1 MTLCEYK
8 ILVVFLF
15 VKEKFLST
23 YDYPFKFPNDWDY
36 CINFIDE
43 HMGWWSELLPSDLEH
58 LSVNHDFLKTA
69 LDIFDGDFFDWGPP
83 LDEVF
88 ILEGLKQFPDIT
100 QNRTFRSIPLS
111 WWRKNLDF
119 VSKLVENNY
128 SSYRNA
134 PKKSRG
140 DKSFAL
146 NAASINGAIL
156 EFSPMVIRKD
166 LEVASAAL
174 NSNPFAIHFLTKAT
188 RSRIDDSLI
197 EHCLKIYTGSKEEI
211 FKINNKQVIT
221 NLYVSLMNKS
231 KAVKNYRVQ
240 DSQYYRHRLV
250 MYPFGM
256 DFDIFLYAININP
269 ELISYVR
276 TSHLEELGNLL
287 NQSLTKNAFINVEQ
301 IQKVQSLLFETYIER
316 TKDFDFLN
324 PLESVGYAKR
334 IAGL

>member
-1 MTLCEYK
+1 MKTVQDFE
-8 ILVVFLF
+8 
-15 VKEKFLST
+15 
-23 YDYPFKFPNDWDY
+23 YPFHLPNDWNH

-43 HMGWWSELLPSDLEH
+43 NMGWWSEALPSDLEH
-58 LSVNHDFLKTA
+58 LWVNHDFLKTA

-83 LDEVF
+83 RNEVF
-88 ILEGLKQFPDIT
+88 ILESLKQFPDIT
-100 QNRTFRSIPLS
+100 QNRIGRNIPLS
-111 WWRKNLDF
+111 WWRKNPDF
-119 VSKLVENNY
+119 VSKLIENNY

-134 PKKSRG
+134 PKKLRG

-156 EFSPMVIRKD
+156 EFSPRVIRND
-166 LEVASAAL
+166 LEIASAAL
-174 NSNPFAIHFLTKAT
+174 NSNPFAVHFLTKAT
-188 RSRIDDSLI
+188 RSAVDDSLI
-197 EHCLKIYTGSKEEI
+197 ESCLKISKGSKEGI
-211 FKINNKQVIT
+211 FKIKNKQVIT

-240 DSQYYRHRLV
+240 DSQYYRQSLV
-250 MYPFGM
+250 TYPFGM

-287 NQSLTKNAFINVEQ
+287 NQSLTMNAFINVEQ
-301 IQKVQSLLFETYIER
+301 IQKVQSLIFETYIER
-316 TKDFDFLN
+316 TKDLDFLN

-334 IAGL
+334 ISGL

>member
-1 MTLCEYK
+1 MKTVQDFE
-8 ILVVFLF
+8 
-15 VKEKFLST
+15 
-23 YDYPFKFPNDWDY
+23 YPFHLPNDWNH

-43 HMGWWSELLPSDLEH
+43 NMGWWSEALPSDLEH
-58 LSVNHDFLKTA
+58 LWVNHDFLKTA

-83 LDEVF
+83 RNEVF
-88 ILEGLKQFPDIT
+88 ILESLKQFPDIT
-100 QNRTFRSIPLS
+100 QNRIGRNIPLS
-111 WWRKNLDF
+111 WWRKNPDF
-119 VSKLVENNY
+119 VSKLIENNY

-134 PKKSRG
+134 PKKLRG

-156 EFSPMVIRKD
+156 EFSPRVIRND
-166 LEVASAAL
+166 LEIASAAL

-188 RSRIDDSLI
+188 RSAMYDSLI
-197 EHCLKIYTGSKEEI
+197 ESCLKIYKGSKEEI
-211 FKINNKQVIT
+211 FKIKNKQVIT

-240 DSQYYRHRLV
+240 DSQYYRQSLV
-250 MYPFGM
+250 TYPFGM

-287 NQSLTKNAFINVEQ
+287 NQSLTMNAFINVEQ
-301 IQKVQSLLFETYIER
+301 IQKVQSLIFETYIER
-316 TKDFDFLN
+316 TKDLDFLN

-334 IAGL
+334 ISGL